1 MELGQLLAAAPLEV
15 GQYISIWKM
24 VPILIVLLIWAR
36 LLTWMDKDSVDAHLP
51 RQPLNAG
58 MIAGLLLGFALFLLL
73 PSFWVALSVL
83 LFFFIVD
90 VGVYLLLRNQK
101 VGLADL

>member
-1 MELGQLLAAAPLEV
+1 MLVSQVLAAIEV
-15 GQYISIWKM
+15 GHYVSIWK
-24 VPILIVLLIWAR
+24 VLPIVVILIIWAR

-51 RQPLNAG
+51 RMPLNAG
-58 MIAGLLLGFALFLLL
+58 TIAGFVLGFALFLFL

-90 VGVYLLLRNQK
+90 VEIGRAHV
-101 VGLADL
+101 